1 MLSTDSDVLAY
12 AFARYRGDVYAFVL
26 RRTRNRYDAE
36 ELTQQTFVDA
46 AAALE
51 RGAAPRSTRSWLLAV
66 AERRIV
72 DEARRR
78 ARPLDGD
85 LAAAWRGDD
94 VETSLEGAFER
105 LSADERWLLFLRVVE
120 ERTHA
125 EIAAALGCT
134 EAAARMRVSRALRR
148 LRVSLAVE
156 L

>member
-1 MLSTDSDVLAY
+1 MLSTDSEVLAY
-12 AFARYRGDVYAFVL
+12 AFTRHRDDVYAFVL
-26 RRTRNRYDAE
+26 RRTRNRHDAE

-46 AAALE
+46 AAALD

-78 ARPLDGD
+78 ARPLGPEPAPV
-85 LAAAWRGDD
+85 LFDD
-94 VETSLEGAFER
+94 EVATPLVGALER
-105 LSADERWLLFLRVVE
+105 LSADERELLFLRVVE

-125 EIAAALGCT
+125 EIAVALGCS

-148 LRVSLAVE
+148 LRRRLGVE
-156 L
+156 M